1 MPQDNTIWATYAS
14 LGVQALIPIAI
25 GSFKSLKT
33 AEDTRRRLRESKKGQ
48 IYEEYDD
55 DDEEPAGETLTWKES
70 AMFPIM
76 GSVMLL
82 GLWAVLKYFGKK
94 WITIILGVYFGL
106 AGMLAIQS
114 TFSSVIAYL
123 LRVFGITTTTYHV
136 RISAG
141 FRQIF
146 HLPTTLPTMCLIPV
160 SIVLPLLYVY
170 FDRHYILSNILALAF
185 SIETLALLKLD
196 SFFTAFL
203 MLGLLLVYDIFWVF
217 ATPVMVTVAKGI
229 DAPIKILAPK
239 TSPFASPTD
248 FAMLGLGDII
258 VPGLVIALCLRY
270 DLHRYASFYK
280 SQNVTPRSKFGK
292 PYFWCGVVSYVLGL
306 GVTIAMMHH
315 FQRAQPALLYLSP
328 ACTLGPILLA
338 FARGEIKNLWTYNE
352 SSEEEN
358 KKVLD
363 DTIEAASEAA
373 IKARAEA
380 KAAAEETVNK
390 GEDTVG
396 GAQDAGEQ
404 KEQIEDDSW
413 MDNTGIIAPERKPKK
428 KKGGK
433 KK

>member
-1 MPQDNTIWATYAS
+1 
-14 LGVQALIPIAI
+14 
-25 GSFKSLKT
+25 
-33 AEDTRRRLRESKKGQ
+33 
-48 IYEEYDD
+48 
-55 DDEEPAGETLTWKES
+55 
-70 AMFPIM
+70 
-76 GSVMLL
+76 
-82 GLWAVLKYFGKK
+82 
-94 WITIILGVYFGL
+94 
-106 AGMLAIQS
+106 
-114 TFSSVIAYL
+114 
-123 LRVFGITTTTYHV
+123 
-136 RISAG
+136 
-141 FRQIF
+141 
-146 HLPTTLPTMCLIPV
+146 
-160 SIVLPLLYVY
+160 
-170 FDRHYILSNILALAF
+170 
-185 SIETLALLKLD
+185 
-196 SFFTAFL
+196 
-203 MLGLLLVYDIFWVF
+203 
-217 ATPVMVTVAKGI
+217 MVTVAKGI

-306 GVTIAMMHH
+306 GVTIAVMHH

-328 ACTLGPILLA
+328 ACSTFSHGSFIFRSMSHDADCSTALGPILLA

>member
-25 GSFKSLKT
+25 GSFKSLET
-33 AEDTRRRLRESKKGQ
+33 PEDTRRRLRESKKGQ
-48 IYEEYDD
+48 ISEEYDD
-55 DDEEPAGETLTWKES
+55 EYEEPMGETLTWKES
-70 AMFPIM
+70 AMFPIL

-106 AGMLAIQS
+106 AGMLAVQS

-123 LRVFGITTTTYHV
+123 LRVFGISTTTYHV

-146 HLPTTLPTMCLIPV
+146 HLPTTLPTMCLVPISV
-160 SIVLPLLYVY
+160 VLPLLYVY

-239 TSPFASPTD
+239 SSPFASPTD

-270 DLHRYASFYK
+270 DLHRYAVAYK
-280 SQNVTPRSKFGK
+280 GRNVTPRSKFGK
-292 PYFWCGVVSYVLGL
+292 PYFWCGVVSYILGL
-306 GVTIAMMHH
+306 GVTIGVMHH

-328 ACTLGPILLA
+328 ACTLGPVLLA
-338 FARGEIKNLWTYNE
+338 FARRDIKNLWTYDE
-352 SSEEEN
+352 LSEEN

-363 DTIEAASEAA
+363 DTIESASEAA

-380 KAAAEETVNK
+380 KAAAEETVSE
-390 GEDTVG
+390 GEATVG
-396 GAQDAGEQ
+396 EAQDAREQ
-404 KEQIEDDSW
+404 KGQVEDDKW
-413 MDNTGIIAPERKPKK
+413 MDNTGVIAPEAKAKK

-433 KK
+433 RK

>member
-1 MPQDNTIWATYAS
+1 MPQDNTVWVTYAS

-25 GSFKSLKT
+25 GSFKSLQT
-33 AEDTRRRLRESKKGQ
+33 PEDTRRRLRESKKGQ
-48 IYEEYDD
+48 ISEEYDD
-55 DDEEPAGETLTWKES
+55 DYEEPMGETLTWKES
-70 AMFPIM
+70 AMFPIL

-106 AGMLAIQS
+106 AGMLAVQS
-114 TFSSVIAYL
+114 TFSSIIAYL
-123 LRVFGITTTTYHV
+123 LRVFGISTTTYHV

-146 HLPTTLPTMCLIPV
+146 HLPTTLPTMCLVPISV
-160 SIVLPLLYVY
+160 VLPLLYVY

-203 MLGLLLVYDIFWVF
+203 MLGLLLIYDIFWVF

-270 DLHRYASFYK
+270 DLHRYAVAYK
-280 SQNVTPRSKFGK
+280 GRNVTPRSKFGK
-292 PYFWCGVVSYVLGL
+292 PYFWCGV
-306 GVTIAMMHH
+306 
-315 FQRAQPALLYLSP
+315 RAQPALLYLSP
-328 ACTLGPILLA
+328 ACTLGPVLLA
-338 FARGEIKNLWTYNE
+338 FAQRDIRNLWTYDE
-352 SSEEEN
+352 SLEEN

-363 DTIEAASEAA
+363 DTIESASEAA

-380 KAAAEETVNK
+380 KAAAEETVSE
-390 GEDTVG
+390 GEANVG
-396 GAQDAGEQ
+396 EAQDARKQ
-404 KEQIEDDSW
+404 KGQVEDDKW
-413 MDNTGIIAPERKPKK
+413 MDNTGVIAPEGKAKK
-428 KKGGK
+428 KKSGK